1 MIELDPPIPIDYPML
16 LGSPL
21 PGRVEFDPPYEG
33 VRDPIRGR
41 IDLQEKTREDA
52 RQLGPRWCTIFQRH

>member
-41 IDLQEKTREDA
+41 IDLQEKTR
-52 RQLGPRWCTIFQRH
+52 